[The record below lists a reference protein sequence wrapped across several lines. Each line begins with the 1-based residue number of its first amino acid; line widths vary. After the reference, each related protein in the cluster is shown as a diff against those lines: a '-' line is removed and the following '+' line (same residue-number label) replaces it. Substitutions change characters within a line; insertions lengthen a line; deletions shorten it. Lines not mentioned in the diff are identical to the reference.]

1 MSNMTLDNLSKEYV
15 LKAGFF
21 TQLSG
26 RAGVVSAVDQVSF
39 EMEEG
44 EIIGLVGESGCG
56 KTTLG
61 KMLLKIEEISPPA
74 APALTDWTS
83 PPSGGE
89 NRQWNSARRCR

>member
-44 EIIGLVGESGCG
+44 EI
-56 KTTLG
+56 
-61 KMLLKIEEISPPA
+61 
-74 APALTDWTS
+74 
-83 PPSGGE
+83 
-89 NRQWNSARRCR
+89 

>member
-44 EIIGLVGESGCG
+44 EIIGLGVRLR
-56 KTTLG
+56 KDY
-61 KMLLKIEEISPPA
+61 PRQDA
-74 APALTDWTS
+74 AEDRGYHL
-83 PPSGGE
+83 
-89 NRQWNSARRCR
+89 RQRLH